1 MDKYFPVKTGDTFAK
16 IAKELGHEG
25 EAQALMDASH
35 PGGPTNQE
43 QAAKHLNLVAGA
55 DGEATDSDGRLI
67 RVLESGDITANTKL
81 VEGLSLLLPGGA

>member
-1 MDKYFPVKTGDTFAK
+1 MDRYFPVKTGDTFAK

-25 EAQALMDASH
+25 EAQALMDAAH

-43 QAAKHLNLVAGA
+43 QAARHLNLVAGA

-67 RVLESGDITANTKL
+67 PVLKPEQVTANTKL
-81 VEGLSLLLPGGA
+81 VEGMALLLPGGN